1 MKQVDILSFN
11 TVEVANTG
19 DDFEL
24 LHKGKPT
31 GITLHVLGKHSDTVK
46 NYNKEQL
53 KDYSRKQ
60 SLAEKKGTQ
69 IEFQAALIERMDERT
84 IDSALVR
91 VTGWTGAGDFDKE
104 KLRIAL
110 GNNPEWI
117 DEIIEFS
124 DSLGK

>member
-1 MKQVDILSFN
+1 MKQVDILGFN
-11 TVEVANTG
+11 SVETANSG

-24 LHKGKPT
+24 LHKGNPT
-31 GITLHVLGKHSDTVK
+31 GITLHVLGKHADVVK
-46 NYNKEQL
+46 AYEKEQL
-53 KDYSRKQ
+53 KDYARKS

-69 IEFQAALIERMDERT
+69 IEFQSALIERMDART
-84 IDSALVR
+84 IETALIR

-117 DEIIEFS
+117 DEIIDFS
-124 DSLGK
+124 ASLGK